1 MNVRN
6 GLGHEPRLL
15 LTVLSLGWLCACAP
29 GDGGVPDS
37 DPCGGPAPATL
48 ADTGTIV
55 VRGEDPPCTLEFVE
69 VVTLAGDPD
78 EGALPRMPIAGA
90 PGGGW
95 VTATYDPGRIAFW
108 SPTGAFERV
117 IGNGPGEGPGEFR
130 RASELVVDTLAGRV
144 YVFSSSP
151 RIVVYSLAG
160 EYLSEIQVP
169 GPAMAG
175 AGIVL
180 SDGTLVVTTSPPTTE
195 PELVVIRGDHAERIG
210 PAQRGPVFPPMLL
223 AAHGGVWSAEG
234 PWYEIDHHAM
244 PDGHV
249 DFRIRR
255 EGTRFPVPSDEDVR
269 NASGAIL
276 SGFTINE
283 GRGTVLAMLAHVH
296 DPDAPRAPMPQ
307 PTGPD
312 EGARLQREYFDGVVE
327 AFSLDGRLIATAVW
341 DYWRDAPSPLGSP
354 NPSGQWYSVLDDATR
369 SIRILRPVLYPVE
382 GAR

>member
-1 MNVRN
+1 
-6 GLGHEPRLL
+6 
-15 LTVLSLGWLCACAP
+15 
-29 GDGGVPDS
+29 
-37 DPCGGPAPATL
+37 
-48 ADTGTIV
+48 
-55 VRGEDPPCTLEFVE
+55 VRGDDPPCTLEFVD

-78 EGALPRMPIAGA
+78 EGALPKLPVTTG

-108 SPTGAFERV
+108 SSTGAFDRV

-130 RASELVVDTLAGRV
+130 RVSELVVDTLARRV

-160 EYLSEIQVP
+160 EYLSEIRVP
-169 GPAMAG
+169 TIAATGV
-175 AGIVL
+175 VL
-180 SDGTLVVTTSPPTTE
+180 SDGTLVTVGSPPTTE
-195 PELVVIRGDHAERIG
+195 PELIVVRGVGVERVG
-210 PAQRGPVFPPMLL
+210 PPQRGPVFPPMLL
-223 AAHGGVWSAEG
+223 AADDEVWSAEG

-244 PDGHV
+244 PDGHI

-255 EGTRFPVPSDEDVR
+255 EGPRFPVPSEGDVQ
-269 NASGAIL
+269 NASGPIL
-276 SGFTINE
+276 SGFTVDE
-283 GRGTVLAMLAHVH
+283 RTGTAFAVLVLVH

-341 DYWRDAPSPLGSP
+341 DFMFDAPLPLRSN
-354 NPSGQWYSVLDDATR
+354 NPSGLWYRVLDDATR
-369 SIRILRPVLYPVE
+369 SIRILRPVLSPGPQGSV
-382 GAR
+382 R